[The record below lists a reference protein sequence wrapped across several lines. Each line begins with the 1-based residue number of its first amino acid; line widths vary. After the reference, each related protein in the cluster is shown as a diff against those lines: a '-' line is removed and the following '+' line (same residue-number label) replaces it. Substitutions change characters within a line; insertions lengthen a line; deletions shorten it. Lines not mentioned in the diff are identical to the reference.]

1 MTADGDPLRTQRATD
16 SATADELRAAGFD
29 DAREIGRGGFGVV
42 YRCTQSALDRA
53 VAVKVLTG
61 DLDEENRARFLREQ
75 RAMGRLTG
83 HPNVVSVLEVGVTDT
98 GLPFLVMPY
107 HPQDSLDVRIRR
119 DGPLTT
125 AETLRLGV
133 KMAGA
138 LETAHRLGIVHRDVK
153 PGNILLTDYGEPA
166 LTDFGIAHITGGFQ
180 TATGTITGSPAFT
193 APEVLGGDPPTP
205 SSDVYG
211 LGATLFAALT
221 GHAAFERRSGEQVVA
236 QFLRITTHK
245 APDLSEAGVDADV
258 ADAVERAMSRD
269 PLQRPAAATL
279 GEALQELQLHRGI
292 PIDEMSLRAE
302 PDAERDPRRAT
313 RPPTGRSPTGRPRP
327 SPTSGTH
334 GGLPLELTSF
344 VGRRRELTE
353 TKRLLSVS
361 RLVTLT
367 GIGGV
372 GKTRL
377 ALRVAANTRR
387 AFADGVRLVELG
399 DLHDGSLLGE
409 VVAAELGLHHRSTEP
424 LHTLVEFLQAR
435 EMLLVL
441 DNCEQVIDAAA
452 ELTATLLRSCPGLRI
467 LATSRETLGVA
478 GESALRVRPLTV
490 PESDQGTSP
499 KGLPSYDAVTLFTER
514 AAGTVPGFEVTE
526 DNADAV
532 ARICIRLDGLPL
544 AIELAAAR
552 LRTMSPE
559 QILQRL
565 TNRYELL
572 TRGSRSAPTRQQTL
586 RWSIDWSY
594 ELCLPA
600 EQQLWAQLSVFA
612 GSFELEAAEW
622 VYTSDPGPA
631 GLLDLIASLVDKSIL
646 ISEESNTVVRFRML
660 ETLRDYGRD
669 KLEQSGTLSE
679 IRRRHRSWYR
689 QLALDAESGW
699 ISHRQVV
706 WLARLEREQPNLR
719 EAMEFSLSEAEDS
732 PADAGLEIATALFP
746 FWLSR
751 GRLREGRRWLDRALA
766 FREEHDT
773 ALEVK
778 ALYSAGILATRHE
791 DLERAAE
798 LTDRGRALAESRGS
812 ALDGALMHHATAA
825 HALHSGDPERAVR
838 SYTEAL
844 AVLRGANNLL
854 ALITALHGIGLA
866 HEVLGHT
873 DDATACLEEAIRIA
887 ESHGESV
894 TCGRSSLTLGLVMWR
909 QGDRDRAVMLLR
921 KGLELARLV
930 DDPLGATWCIEILA
944 WIASSEKHF
953 HRAAVLMAA
962 AEVLRR
968 RVGTST
974 LQIPNLTGS
983 HEECELVT
991 RRSLGQRAFAAA
1003 SHEGEALSF
1012 DAAVSY
1018 ALGEPPPAAP
1028 PRADPTT
1035 ALTARERQVAD
1046 LVAQGLTN
1054 KAIAARLVISQRT
1067 AQGHVEHILA
1077 KLGFSSRAQ
1086 IAAWVT
1092 EQADTRG

>member
-1 MTADGDPLRTQRATD
+1 MTADDPLRTQRATD
-16 SATADELRAAGFD
+16 SAITDELRAAGFD

-61 DLDEENRARFLREQ
+61 DLDDEDRARFLREQ

-83 HPNVVSVLEVGVTDT
+83 HPNVVSVLEVGVTES

-107 HPQDSLDVRIRR
+107 HPQDSIDVRIRR
-119 DGPLTT
+119 HGPLTM

-138 LETAHRLGIVHRDVK
+138 LETAHRFGIVHRDVK

-193 APEVLGGDPPTP
+193 APEVLGGDPPSP

-211 LGATLFAALT
+211 LGATLFSALT

-236 QFLRITTHK
+236 QFLRITTQPT
-245 APDLSEAGVDADV
+245 PDLSEAGIDADV
-258 ADAVERAMSRD
+258 AAVVERAMSRD
-269 PLQRPAAATL
+269 PRERPSAATL
-279 GEALQELQLHRGI
+279 GEVLQEIQFNRGI
-292 PIDEMSLRAE
+292 PIDEMSLRSE
-302 PDAERDPRRAT
+302 PDAERDRRRPT
-313 RPPTGRSPTGRPRP
+313 RPSTGRSPTDQPPPP
-327 SPTSGTH
+327 STSGTD
-334 GGLPLELTSF
+334 GDLPLDLTSF
-344 VGRRRELTE
+344 VGRRKELSE
-353 TKRLLSVS
+353 AKRLLSAS

-377 ALRVAANTRR
+377 ALRVAANTQR

-409 VVAAELGLHHRSTEP
+409 VVATELGLRHRNPKP
-424 LHTLVEFLQAR
+424 LHTLVEFLRTR

-441 DNCEQVIDAAA
+441 DNCEQVVDAAA
-452 ELTATLLRSCPGLRI
+452 DLTQTLLRTCPGLRV
-467 LATSRETLGVA
+467 LATSRETLDVA

-490 PESDQGTSP
+490 PDSDKEPSP
-499 KGLPSYDAVTLFTER
+499 KGLPSYDAVTLFAER
-514 AAGTVPGFEVTE
+514 AATTVPGFEVTE

-594 ELCLPA
+594 DLCLPA

-622 VYTSDPGPA
+622 VYADDAEPG
-631 GLLDLIASLVDKSIL
+631 GLLDLLASLVDKSIL
-646 ISEESNTVVRFRML
+646 IREEARAVVRFRML

-669 KLEQSGTLSE
+669 KLEQAGTLSE

-706 WLARLEREQPNLR
+706 WLARLDREQPNLR
-719 EAMEFSLSEAEDS
+719 EAMEFSLSQADES
-732 PADAGLEIATALFP
+732 SADAGLEIATALFP
-746 FWLSR
+746 FWLSC

-766 FREEHDT
+766 FQDEHDT
-773 ALEVK
+773 ALRVK
-778 ALYSAGILATRHE
+778 ALYSAGVLATRHE
-791 DLERAAE
+791 DLERAAA
-798 LTDRGRALAESRGS
+798 LIDRGRALAESRGS
-812 ALDGALMHHATAA
+812 ALDRALMHHATAA
-825 HALHSGDPERAVR
+825 HALHSGNPDRAVR

-844 AVLRGANNLL
+844 TVLRGGNNLL
-854 ALITALHGIGLA
+854 AHITALHGIGLA

-873 DDATACLEEAIRIA
+873 EDATACLEEAIRIA

-909 QGDRDRAVMLLR
+909 KGDRDRAVMLLR

-944 WIASSEKHF
+944 WISSSEKDF

-983 HEECELVT
+983 HEECELIT
-991 RRSLGQRAFAAA
+991 RRALGQRPFTAA

-1018 ALGEPPPAAP
+1018 ALGEPAPVAP
-1028 PRADPTT
+1028 PRVDPAT
-1035 ALTARERQVAD
+1035 ALTTRERQVAD
-1046 LVAQGLTN
+1046 LVARGLTN

-1077 KLGFSSRAQ
+1077 KLGFSSRTQ

-1092 EQADTRG
+1092 EQAGARG